1 MAKERLDVR
10 VTALGLAESR
20 ERARAD
26 IMSGLVYVDGA
37 VLEEPYIRE
46 ATHLQEG
53 TVFPLTVPPPS
64 ISYFFASILF
74 PFYAA
79 NFAARLL

>member
-1 MAKERLDVR
+1 MKISYDDI
-10 VTALGLAESR
+10 GLNDENL
-20 ERARAD
+20 RAPT
-26 IMSGLVYVDGA
+26 ISFG
-37 VLEEPYIRE
+37 
-46 ATHLQEG
+46 
-53 TVFPLTVPPPS
+53 VFPLTVPPPS

>member
-1 MAKERLDVR
+1 MGID
-10 VTALGLAESR
+10 TAFMKISSDDIGLNDENLSAPTISF
-20 ERARAD
+20 
-26 IMSGLVYVDGA
+26 G
-37 VLEEPYIRE
+37 
-46 ATHLQEG
+46 
-53 TVFPLTVPPPS
+53 VFPLTVPPPS